1 LTALHAFLRRHR
13 RIALD
18 TNIFVYQVEANPRYM
33 DLTDPIFVW
42 LSRPECTAVTSTIT
56 MTELL
61 VPAYR
66 SGGSQLVS
74 GFYALLTTYPN
85 LDWIAPSLEIA
96 DIAARI
102 RAAYRLR
109 TPDALQ
115 AATALHSGAAGLITN
130 NPAFE
135 RVAGVETLVLER
147 LL

>member
-1 LTALHAFLRRHR
+1 
-13 RIALD
+13 
-18 TNIFVYQVEANPRYM
+18 
-33 DLTDPIFVW
+33 
-42 LSRPECTAVTSTIT
+42 
-56 MTELL
+56 L
-61 VPAYR
+61 VPACR